1 MEGVFPSEVTG
12 SIGLPPSHP
21 VFRQRNGKPIDPTDL
36 SKLYAIRC
44 KWAGIPSHRRHV
56 MPHYCASAMLECG
69 MSSKRVAS
77 WLGHT
82 HKNASGPFS
91 SPN

>member
-1 MEGVFPSEVTG
+1 MG
-12 SIGLPPSHP
+12 
-21 VFRQRNGKPIDPTDL
+21 
-36 SKLYAIRC
+36 
-44 KWAGIPSHRRHV
+44 
-56 MPHYCASAMLECG
+56 HYCASAMLERG